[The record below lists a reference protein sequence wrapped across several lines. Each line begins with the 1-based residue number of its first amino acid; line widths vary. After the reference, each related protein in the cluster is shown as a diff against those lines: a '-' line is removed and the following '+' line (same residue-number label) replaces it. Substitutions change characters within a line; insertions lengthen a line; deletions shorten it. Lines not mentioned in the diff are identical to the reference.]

1 VGSTQFKEKIRRQ
14 VLKKR
19 KLERTGKGHLGP
31 TVDKGDPNKTLAMRL
46 VEAQR
51 GVMIEEL
58 LSEGSLKEVALE
70 LGIKESTVSLWRKR
84 LGLRL

>member
-1 VGSTQFKEKIRRQ
+1 MGSTQFKEKIRRKI
-14 VLKKR
+14 LKQHNLKR
-19 KLERTGKGHLGP
+19 AGKGHLESVP
-31 TVDKGDPNKTLAMRL
+31 DDTDPNKTLAMRL
-46 VEAQR
+46 IEAQR

-70 LGIKESTVSLWRKR
+70 LRIGESTVSLWRKR